1 MNSCPFCKI
10 DLEESTTICPS
21 CDAKKGYMKITDYIV
36 GKNYLVFF
44 GLIVPFM
51 IILFAIAAQNLFG
64 VGVSVAMTIPILFV
78 FGHLILGAR
87 WIK

>member
-10 DLEESTTICPS
+10 DLEENMTICPS
-21 CDAKKGYMKITDYIV
+21 CNAKKGYMKVDDYIA

-44 GLIVPFM
+44 GLIVPLM
-51 IILFAIAAQNLFG
+51 IILFSISAQNLFG
-64 VGVSVAMTIPILFV
+64 VGVSIVMTIPILFV
-78 FGHLILGAR
+78 LGHFMLGAR